1 MIVVTTAVI
10 MSAVGVLGSGRMWG
24 ELAGPGSTSIY
35 FGGARNGHGEKGGI
49 VGQNY
54 SE

>member
-10 MSAVGVLGSGRMWG
+10 MSAISVLGSGCIWG
-24 ELAGPGSTSIY
+24 ELVGPGSTSIY
-35 FGGARNGHGEKGGI
+35 FGGARNGHGKKESF